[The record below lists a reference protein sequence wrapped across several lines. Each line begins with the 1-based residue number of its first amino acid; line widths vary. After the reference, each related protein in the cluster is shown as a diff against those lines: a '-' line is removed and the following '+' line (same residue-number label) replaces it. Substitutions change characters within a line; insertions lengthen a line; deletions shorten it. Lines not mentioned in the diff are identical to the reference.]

1 MYVVAQHTILDREK
15 AMEVGQALFSPPAGI
30 TFHYFLPNP
39 ETSKAICLWEA
50 DSLETVKNLV
60 DRTLG
65 STAKNEFF
73 EVDTKNA
80 WGLREATMAEQAQ
93 VR

>member
-1 MYVVAQHTILDREK
+1 MYVVAQHTILDREN
-15 AMEVGQALFSPPAGI
+15 ALEAGQALFSPPAGI
-30 TFHYFLPNP
+30 TLHYFLPNL

-50 DSLETVKNLV
+50 DSLETVKTLV

-73 EVDTKNA
+73 EVDSKNA
-80 WGLREATMAEQAQ
+80 WGLREAPVAEQA
-93 VR
+93 RAR

>member
-1 MYVVAQHTILDREK
+1 MYVVAQHTILDRER
-15 AMEVGQALFSPPAGI
+15 AMEAGQPLFSPPAGI
-30 TFHYFLPNP
+30 TLHYFLPSMD
-39 ETSKAICLWEA
+39 TSKAICLWEA

-60 DRTLG
+60 DAALG

-80 WGLREATMAEQAQ
+80 WGLRESLMAEEAGAG
-93 VR
+93 